1 MYINNLGHMTK
12 MAAMP
17 IYGKNPSKIIFSE
30 TNRLISRKL
39 GVRHRWL
46 KYSNVYINHDP
57 VMTLTKFMARST
69 WVACASELGKLLK
82 CHLKEKANRKLA
94 NGQNIEDSEKRKWPK
109 GLSAPALE
117 LNTII
122 FKHVYWYM
130 QLISGE
136 RLQDQGSSGLNS
148 GHLTNSFISSCL
160 GHYCPAGTNYS
171 TEYKCPRGTYNPN
184 TGLKMESECLPCP
197 GGFYCDQDAQVNYTE
212 VCHAG

>member
-39 GVRHRWL
+39 GVRHGWL

-82 CHLKEKANRKLA
+82 CHLKEKPTGNWQMDRILKILKKE
-94 NGQNIEDSEKRKWPK
+94 NG
-109 GLSAPALE
+109 
-117 LNTII
+117 
-122 FKHVYWYM
+122 
-130 QLISGE
+130 
-136 RLQDQGSSGLNS
+136 
-148 GHLTNSFISSCL
+148 
-160 GHYCPAGTNYS
+160 
-171 TEYKCPRGTYNPN
+171 PRAY
-184 TGLKMESECLPCP
+184 LPL
-197 GGFYCDQDAQVNYTE
+197 
-212 VCHAG
+212 HWS